1 MFQNPTLEII
11 CYSNVQSP
19 AAGTAHHIYVIMSL
33 HIIFQKI
40 LRFAQDDIMHYSFCI
55 PFPASRFLISS
66 GLIRYDFQFVRRL
79 LPLVHL
85 VVVTGFQFVVSLV
98 VGLVVFSRGGEPRIV
113 LRFSMSASSAS
124 IVSTTF
130 FALRSCFS
138 CSFLCS

>member
-113 LRFSMSASSAS
+113 LPDP
-124 IVSTTF
+124 
-130 FALRSCFS
+130 LPG
-138 CSFLCS
+138 

>member
-66 GLIRYDFQFVRRL
+66 GLIRYDFQFIRRL

-85 VVVTGFQFVVSLV
+85 VVVTYSVAAANRASY
-98 VGLVVFSRGGEPRIV
+98 SAI
-113 LRFSMSASSAS
+113 RFSMSASSAS

>member
-66 GLIRYDFQFVRRL
+66 GLIRYDFQFIRRL

-85 VVVTGFQFVVSLV
+85 VVVAGFQVVVSLV
-98 VGLVVFSRGGEPRIV
+98 IGFVVFGRVG
-113 LRFSMSASSAS
+113 
-124 IVSTTF
+124 
-130 FALRSCFS
+130 
-138 CSFLCS
+138 